1 MAGGAENDSGQLVV
15 SGSEVTASLT
25 GSADQTFSAREV
37 EQLIFIGFGGD
48 DTFDN
53 GTAIP
58 SRLIGGDGNDT
69 LSGGSGE
76 DIINGGRG
84 DDELRGRGSSDR
96 IVGHTGADMIFGD
109 AGDDLLL
116 GGSGLNE
123 IYGIGH
129 NLGLEHSGANGNLMQ
144 ENSDGTSLEQ
154 YQIDIL
160 RESRFTGAR

>member
-53 GTAIP
+53 GTSIP

-96 IVGHTGADMIFGD
+96 IVGHTGADI
-109 AGDDLLL
+109 ATTQWHSPARDD
-116 GGSGLNE
+116 
-123 IYGIGH
+123 
-129 NLGLEHSGANGNLMQ
+129 
-144 ENSDGTSLEQ
+144 
-154 YQIDIL
+154 
-160 RESRFTGAR
+160 FW

>member
-1 MAGGAENDSGQLVV
+1 MVV

-84 DDELRGRGSSDR
+84 DD
-96 IVGHTGADMIFGD
+96 
-109 AGDDLLL
+109 LLL